1 VFPLLLHAHHHDG
14 RIKVNLK
21 IFSFFIPMILSID
34 VGIRNLALCLLDQD
48 LIREWDVDGI
58 PPQHADGVYMS
69 LRDHLDARPWV
80 LTAKTILIEEQ
91 PSFNKKMVSVMHFLH
106 AYFIIKCPKAETIIY
121 HASNKIPDIAGPGK
135 AQYNK
140 RKKASIERC
149 EAFIRSSQTNA
160 HWVDTFVKSKKKDDL
175 ADTVM
180 QALSFVN
187 RTEVVTKKKKV
198 TKLVARKPNENQKRT
213 KYSKCNL
220 AWIYLNKVECEVLEK
235 NKRFMKD
242 LKRYYRD
249 IEELKK
255 ALEA

>member
-1 VFPLLLHAHHHDG
+1 
-14 RIKVNLK
+14 
-21 IFSFFIPMILSID
+21 MTILSIH
-34 VGIRNLALCLLDQD
+34 VGIKNLALCLIDEDAGNLV
-48 LIREWDVDGI
+48 REWDVDGI
-58 PPQHADGVYMS
+58 PPQHADGVYIS

-106 AYFIIKCPKAETIIY
+106 SYFIIKCPKAETIIY

-135 AQYNK
+135 VQYNK

-149 EAFIRSSQTNA
+149 EAFIRTGPTNA
-160 HWVDTFVKSKKKDDL
+160 HWVDTFIKSKKKDDL

-187 RTEVVTKKKKV
+187 RTEVISKSRKKKV
-198 TKLVARKPNENQKRT
+198 TKLVARRPNENQKRT
-213 KYSKCNL
+213 KYSKSNL
-220 AWIYLNKVECEVLEK
+220 AWIYLNKVECEVIEN

-249 IEELKK
+249 LSELIKELK
-255 ALEA
+255 